1 MTDGGL
7 SIKIK
12 ICEAMGVL
20 NSQEVRKAIERKNV
34 YVCFFFF
41 PFYHSV
47 IFVALIYNAQL
58 TKHSVTHN

>member
-20 NSQEVRKAIERKNV
+20 NSQEVRKAVERKNV
-34 YVCFFFF
+34 YVLF
-41 PFYHSV
+41 PFYYSD
-47 IFVALIYNAQL
+47 FCGFNL
-58 TKHSVTHN
+58 

>member
-1 MTDGGL
+1 MQDGGL

-34 YVCFFFF
+34 YVFFLF

>member
-34 YVCFFFF
+34 YVFFFLF
-41 PFYHSV
+41 
-47 IFVALIYNAQL
+47 ITL
-58 TKHSVTHN
+58 